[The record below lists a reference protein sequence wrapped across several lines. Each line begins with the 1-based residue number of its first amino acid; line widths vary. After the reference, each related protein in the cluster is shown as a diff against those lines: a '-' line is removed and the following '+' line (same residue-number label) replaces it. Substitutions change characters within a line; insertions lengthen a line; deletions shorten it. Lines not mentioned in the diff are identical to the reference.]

1 MSSVGRTTLYTQTS
15 ATLIY
20 LQGASMSNV
29 TFAIEDDLLRKAK
42 MAAVQMDTSLNS
54 IVRTLLAGF
63 VNSVG
68 EPTKQT
74 GNYRKLLDF
83 SLGRIPYRKLM
94 TEMHIESDEQ
104 LFLMMC
110 AADLPMPTLPADELA
125 KMATT
130 LEMLTDVRKSM

>member
-1 MSSVGRTTLYTQTS
+1 
-15 ATLIY
+15 
-20 LQGASMSNV
+20 MSNV

-74 GNYRKLLDF
+74 GNYRKLLNF